1 MCYSKGSFGLKTSY
15 VGISYTEINYDGI
28 SYDGISYLV
37 LFLIDCLICFIEN
50 NLQCIISMKLFVY
63 KILLYIF

>member
-28 SYDGISYLV
+28 SYLV

-50 NLQCIISMKLFVY
+50 NLQCIISTKLFVY